1 MYILLIFKKV
11 KRLAFVLIGYSTSW
25 KFPWISSKFGRYLVI
40 FNLTNSN
47 P

>member
-1 MYILLIFKKV
+1 MYILLIFKKTQ
-11 KRLAFVLIGYSTSW
+11 RLGIVLMGYFRAW
-25 KFPWISSKFGRYLVI
+25 NFPWISSKFGRYLVI